1 MTYIVGL
8 TGGIGCGKTTV
19 SRIFAELGASVIDTD
34 AISYALTQSP
44 GLAIPEIRNVFGS
57 VYIDKHGALQ
67 RALMRELVFN
77 NAEAKT
83 KLEAILHPLIYQ
95 AVTDEIA
102 LNHDASYIMLV
113 VPLLMETQRYLNMVQ
128 RIAVVDCDEQQQIS
142 RTMARNDLNESMVQ
156 NIMKNQISRQ
166 QRLQY
171 ADDVIL
177 NQNSMQYTQLQIAQL
192 HQFYL
197 NQARK
202 LQAQH

>member
-19 SRIFAELGASVIDTD
+19 SRIFAELGASIIDTD
-34 AISYALTQSP
+34 VISYALTQSQ
-44 GLAIPEIRNVFGS
+44 GLAIPEITHVFGN
-57 VYIDKHGALQ
+57 VYIDEHGALQ

-83 KLEAILHPLIYQ
+83 KLEAILHPLIYK
-95 AVTDEIA
+95 AVADEIVI
-102 LNHDASYIMLV
+102 NHDASYIILV
-113 VPLLMETQRYLNMVQ
+113 VPLLIETQRYLNMVQ

-142 RTMARNDLNESMVQ
+142 RAMARSDLNQSMVQ

-177 NQNSMQYTQLQIAQL
+177 NQNSMQYTQLQITQL

-197 NQARK
+197 TQARN
-202 LQAQH
+202 LHAQH